1 MEQIVVNSKEIN
13 LMQFLKWANVV
24 VSGSEVKML
33 VDERLITVNGEKE
46 YRYRR
51 KLKHGDIVEID
62 NQLKLVVIINENN

>member
-33 VDERLITVNGEKE
+33 VDERLVTVNGDSE

>member
-1 MEQIVVNSKEIN
+1 MEQVIVNSKEIN

-24 VSGSEVKML
+24 ASGSEVKML
-33 VDERLITVNGEKE
+33 VDERLVNVNGESE

-62 NQLKLVVIINENN
+62 NQVKLVVIINENN